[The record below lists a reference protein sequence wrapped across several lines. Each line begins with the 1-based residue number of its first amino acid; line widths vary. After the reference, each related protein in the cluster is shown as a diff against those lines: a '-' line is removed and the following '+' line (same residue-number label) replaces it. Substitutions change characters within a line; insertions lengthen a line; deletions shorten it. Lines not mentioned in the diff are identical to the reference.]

1 MLWAHKMSNFVKVE
15 GSKGLYKNM
24 TTGVVSNFDE
34 EGLARAKA
42 IKKNRLEEKKKIKS
56 LEDEVKT
63 LKDLVSS
70 IIKSK

>member
-1 MLWAHKMSNFVKVE
+1 
-15 GSKGLYKNM
+15 M

>member
-1 MLWAHKMSNFVKVE
+1 MLWVHKMSNFAKVE

-56 LEDEVKT
+56 LEDEVET